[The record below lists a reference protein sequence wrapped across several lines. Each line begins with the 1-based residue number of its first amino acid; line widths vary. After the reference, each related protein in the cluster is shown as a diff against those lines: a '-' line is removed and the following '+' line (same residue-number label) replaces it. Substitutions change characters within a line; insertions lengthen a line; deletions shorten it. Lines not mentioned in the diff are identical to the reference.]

1 MSYDEYYNIDLEG
14 KPVSKKNFETSLN
27 KLEEIVESLEQGDL
41 DLDQSIKK
49 FEEGISLYKNCRE
62 LLSGAQKKISVLT
75 ESLKEEEYNEE

>member
-1 MSYDEYYNIDLEG
+1 M
-14 KPVSKKNFETSLN
+14 SKKNFETSLN

>member
-1 MSYDEYYNIDLEG
+1 
-14 KPVSKKNFETSLN
+14 VSKKNFETSLN